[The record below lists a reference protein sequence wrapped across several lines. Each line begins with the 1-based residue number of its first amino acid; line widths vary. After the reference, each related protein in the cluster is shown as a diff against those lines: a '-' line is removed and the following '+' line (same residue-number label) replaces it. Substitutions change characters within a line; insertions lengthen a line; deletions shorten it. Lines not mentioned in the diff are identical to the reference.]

1 MLDVPISPLAH
12 SRIPSSFFVRLPLQS
27 RPLRVITVG
36 RILSHLEC
44 DAARM
49 RINEDPYTQ
58 CDGCGK
64 SLFAGNLVVSFC
76 RSIEQMNY
84 TKEYPEGE
92 VTVADCYQLITLC
105 VDCGNQFR
113 VARATA
119 VLKAAVQ
126 LPQFTSLT
134 RN

>member
-1 MLDVPISPLAH
+1 
-12 SRIPSSFFVRLPLQS
+12 
-27 RPLRVITVG
+27 
-36 RILSHLEC
+36 
-44 DAARM
+44 M

-58 CDGCGK
+58 CDCCGK
-64 SLFAGNLVVSFC
+64 PLYPGNLVVSFC

-84 TKEYPEGE
+84 TKEFPEGE

-113 VARATA
+113 VTRATE
-119 VLKAAVQ
+119 VLKSAA
-126 LPQFTSLT
+126 LKATFHPLQFS